1 MSSNHLSGPN
11 SSREGYRQGL
21 VANLHV
27 QRRSQGVGAQPHS
40 VPDGCCVVRTSVCRP
55 LGAGQVEA
63 RRQDG
68 AGLCCRANEAGHYC
82 TWADSV
88 VVW

>member
-1 MSSNHLSGPN
+1 MAAVLFVPLSAVP
-11 SSREGYRQGL
+11 L
-21 VANLHV
+21 V
-27 QRRSQGVGAQPHS
+27 P
-40 VPDGCCVVRTSVCRP
+40 PDGCCVVRTSVCRP

-68 AGLCCRANEAGHYC
+68 AGLCCRADEAGHNY
-82 TWADSV
+82 TSADSV